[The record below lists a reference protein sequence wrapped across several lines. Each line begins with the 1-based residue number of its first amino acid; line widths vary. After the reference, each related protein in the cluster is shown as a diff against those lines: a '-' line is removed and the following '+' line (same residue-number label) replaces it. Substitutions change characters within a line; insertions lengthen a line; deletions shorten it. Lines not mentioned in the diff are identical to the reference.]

1 MERRGVSS
9 QAGDYVRSV
18 RELDPDPQEA
28 AQIAAMLGI
37 VRGARRTAASAR
49 RLVPPPRPVI
59 DTPPRTPPDGESET
73 EPAAFAPFLLDPISS
88 ARAKSSPP
96 WLSTATPF
104 PIESTRYRAPKL
116 PLEPILAANK
126 VRAILST
133 LVSMWVG
140 EGGVDL
146 PRMIS
151 VMARGEQFTQLHRLR
166 TLTVRRGVQLLID
179 TAPSMSLFRRD
190 ALWLRREL
198 QKVLSESKVGVRV
211 FARCPIFGAGRP
223 ADDAWK
229 PFRPPSAGTPILL
242 ITDLGIGAE
251 RDEKATPKEWNAFI
265 DLTSAAG
272 CPLLALNPYAPH
284 RWPPDLA
291 RRITIIPWHRA
302 LSVQAARKAARR
314 VRGR

>member
-1 MERRGVSS
+1 VSW

-18 RELDPDPQEA
+18 RDLDPDPQEA
-28 AQIAAMLGI
+28 AQIAAMLGL
-37 VRGARRTAASAR
+37 VRGARRTATSAR
-49 RLVPPPRPVI
+49 LPVTPPRPVI
-59 DTPPRTPPDGESET
+59 DTPPPRTPAAGDSEP
-73 EPAAFAPFLLDPISS
+73 EPAACVPFTLDPISS
-88 ARAKSSPP
+88 GSTKASPP

-104 PIESTRYRAPKL
+104 PIESTRYRASKL

-133 LVSMWVG
+133 LLSTWVD

-151 VMARGEQFTQLHRLR
+151 VMARGEQFMQLHRLR

-179 TAPSMSLFRRD
+179 TSPSMSLFRRD

-198 QKVLSESKVGVRV
+198 HKVLSESKVDVRV

-223 ADDAWK
+223 ADDSWK

-251 RDEKATPKEWNAFI
+251 DHERATPKEWNAFI

-284 RWPPDLA
+284 RWPPGLA
-291 RRITIIPWHRA
+291 RRITVVSWRRA
-302 LSVQAARKAARR
+302 LSAQTARKAARR
-314 VRGR
+314 ARGR